1 MTHRDFNVRL
11 CLHES
16 SAIVTLNSLII
27 SIVVT
32 YPTIHFDVTTIDDF
46 ATIFIRILMSILK
59 GLFEGTSGA
68 ALVTVTP
75 PAF

>member
-1 MTHRDFNVRL
+1 MSHRDSNVRL

-27 SIVVT
+27 SIDVA
-32 YPTIHFDVTTIDDF
+32 YPTIHFDVTTVDDF

-68 ALVTVTP
+68 ALVTETP
-75 PAF
+75 PVF

>member
-1 MTHRDFNVRL
+1 MSHRDFNVRL

-16 SAIVTLNSLII
+16 SAIVTLNSLTV

-59 GLFEGTSGA
+59 GLFEGISGA
-68 ALVTVTP
+68 ALVTETP
-75 PAF
+75 PVF

>member
-1 MTHRDFNVRL
+1 MSHRDFNVRL

-16 SAIVTLNSLII
+16 SAKVTLNLLTL

-32 YPTIHFDVTTIDDF
+32 YPTIHFDVTTVDDF

-68 ALVTVTP
+68 ALVTETP
-75 PAF
+75 PVF